1 MNASFKRSLLAV
13 AVMSAATTAYA
24 ENKDDTIVVTAS
36 GFAQE
41 MRDAPASIT
50 VITKEQLQNKPAANL
65 IDMVKDVEGVSVIG
79 GSLKPDISIRGLS
92 GDYTLIMVDGRRQN
106 SRESRPNGSG
116 GYEAGFIPPVE
127 AIERIE
133 VIRGP
138 MSSLYGSDAMGGV
151 INIITKAVADEWHG
165 SMGMGGII
173 QESKD
178 YGNSANTDF
187 YVSGP
192 LIKDKLG
199 LQVYGGMNYRREDH
213 LQEGTPRKDD
223 KNITAK
229 LAFTPIEGQKFLAE
243 VGRSTQEHTSTPGK
257 SIADSANFGT
267 ITNQAKDK
275 LETNNNRNHW
285 ALTWKGD
292 WDEINSELSVYQEN
306 TIRKTRTG
314 TREMGNETWNMAYD
328 HRQPEITNTVVDGKV
343 TAFLPSNIL
352 TLGGQYQYAKLK
364 DDSVTDSISVPDGKG
379 GTKLQ
384 PVYASESVSV
394 DQKALFVE
402 DEFSVTDDL
411 TLTGGLRMN
420 DHEFYGKHWN
430 PRAYAV
436 YKLTDEIT
444 IKGGVAK
451 AFRAPTLRELSP
463 NFGTSTQGGNAV
475 MYGNRDLK
483 PETSVTEELGIA
495 YDHESGFSV
504 SATLFNT
511 EFKNKLTSYQDGT
524 EKDPITGLNKFVY
537 DNVGKANI
545 RGVEMA
551 SRIPVAEKWNLN
563 LNYTFTDSERKS
575 DDEKLNGKS
584 LKGQPLEMTPRHMAN
599 ARLDW
604 QYRPDMNF
612 YTQASYTGKQV
623 WAAQRN
629 GAKQPRERSGITT
642 LDLGMTYQVMPN
654 ALLNL
659 AVLNIANEKGDDID
673 TNGNWQI
680 DEGRRYW
687 ANLKLNF

>member
-13 AVMSAATTAYA
+13 AVMSAATAAYA

-199 LQVYGGMNYRREDH
+199 LQVYGGLNYRREDK
-213 LQEGTPRKDD
+213 LLEGTPRKDD

-257 SIADSANFGT
+257 SID
-267 ITNQAKDK
+267 
-275 LETNNNRNHW
+275 ETTTRGGIVQKNNKSEVHNNRNHW

-292 WDEINSELSVYQEN
+292 WDEINSEVSVYQEN
-306 TIRKTRTG
+306 TIRKTNTG
-314 TREMGNETWNMAYD
+314 KWNKVSEDWVMAYEA
-328 HRQPEITNTVVDGKV
+328 RQPEVTNTVVDGKV
-343 TAFLPSNIL
+343 TAFLPSNVL
-352 TLGGQYQYAKLK
+352 TVGGQYQYAKLK
-364 DDSVTDSISVPDGKG
+364 DDSVIKNKQTVTEKM
-379 GTKLQ
+379 T
-384 PVYASESVSV
+384 AE
-394 DQKALFVE
+394 QKALFVE

-411 TLTGGLRMN
+411 TLTGGLRMD

-436 YKLTDEIT
+436 YTGT
-444 IKGGVAK
+444 RV
-451 AFRAPTLRELSP
+451 PMLSI
-463 NFGTSTQGGNAV
+463 N
-475 MYGNRDLK
+475 
-483 PETSVTEELGIA
+483 
-495 YDHESGFSV
+495 
-504 SATLFNT
+504 
-511 EFKNKLTSYQDGT
+511 
-524 EKDPITGLNKFVY
+524 
-537 DNVGKANI
+537 
-545 RGVEMA
+545 
-551 SRIPVAEKWNLN
+551 
-563 LNYTFTDSERKS
+563 
-575 DDEKLNGKS
+575 
-584 LKGQPLEMTPRHMAN
+584 
-599 ARLDW
+599 
-604 QYRPDMNF
+604 
-612 YTQASYTGKQV
+612 
-623 WAAQRN
+623 
-629 GAKQPRERSGITT
+629 
-642 LDLGMTYQVMPN
+642 
-654 ALLNL
+654 
-659 AVLNIANEKGDDID
+659 
-673 TNGNWQI
+673 
-680 DEGRRYW
+680 
-687 ANLKLNF
+687 

>member
-13 AVMSAATTAYA
+13 AVMSAATAAYA
-24 ENKDDTIVVTAS
+24 ENKEDTIVVTAS

-199 LQVYGGMNYRREDH
+199 LQVYGGLNYRREDK

-229 LAFTPIEGQKFLAE
+229 LAFTPVEGQKFLAE

-257 SIADSANFGT
+257 SIADFADRGGLK
-267 ITNQAKDK
+267 QK
-275 LETNNNRNHW
+275 NNKSEVHNDRNHW

-292 WDEINSELSVYQEN
+292 WDEINSEVSVYQEN
-306 TIRKTRTG
+306 TVRKTNTG
-314 TREMGNETWNMAYD
+314 KWNKVSEDWVMAYEA
-328 HRQPEITNTVVDGKV
+328 RRPEVTNTVVDGKV
-343 TAFLPSNIL
+343 IAFLPSNIL
-352 TLGGQYQYAKLK
+352 TVGGQYQYAKLK
-364 DDSVTDSISVPDGKG
+364 DDSAIKNKQTVTEKI
-379 GTKLQ
+379 T
-384 PVYASESVSV
+384 A

-411 TLTGGLRMN
+411 TLTGGLRMD

-463 NFGTSTQGGNAV
+463 NFGTSTQGGAAI

-511 EFKNKLTSYQDGT
+511 EFKNKLTSYQVAGET
-524 EKDPITGLNKFVY
+524 DPLTGLNMFIY

-599 ARLDW
+599 AKLDW
-604 QYRPDMNF
+604 QYRPDMSF
-612 YTQASYTGKQV
+612 YTQANYTGKQV

-629 GAKQPRERSGITT
+629 GAKQPRERNGITT

-654 ALLNL
+654 ALLNF

>member
-13 AVMSAATTAYA
+13 AVMSAAAAAYA
-24 ENKDDTIVVTAS
+24 ENKEDTIVVTAS

-79 GSLKPDISIRGLS
+79 GSMKPDISIRGLS

-151 INIITKAVADEWHG
+151 VNIITKAVADEWHG

-199 LQVYGGMNYRREDH
+199 LQVYGGLNYRREDH

-229 LAFTPIEGQKFLAE
+229 LAFTPVEGQKFLAE

-257 SIADSANFGT
+257 SIADFSERGGLK
-267 ITNQAKDK
+267 QK
-275 LETNNNRNHW
+275 NNKSEVHNDRNHW

-292 WDEINSELSVYQEN
+292 WDEINSEVSVYQEN
-306 TIRKTRTG
+306 TVRKTNTG
-314 TREMGNETWNMAYD
+314 KWNKVNEDWVMAYD
-328 HRQPEITNTVVDGKV
+328 ARRPEVTNTVVDGKV
-343 TAFLPSNIL
+343 TAFLPSNVL
-352 TLGGQYQYAKLK
+352 TVGGQYQYAKLK
-364 DDSVTDSISVPDGKG
+364 DDSAIKNKQTVTEKI
-379 GTKLQ
+379 T
-384 PVYASESVSV
+384 A

-411 TLTGGLRMN
+411 TLTGGLRMD

-463 NFGTSTQGGNAV
+463 SFGTSTQGGAAI

-495 YDHESGFSV
+495 YDHESGFSA

-511 EFKNKLTSYQDGT
+511 EFKNKLTSYQVAGET
-524 EKDPITGLNKFVY
+524 DPLTGLNMFIY

-612 YTQASYTGKQV
+612 YTQANYTGKQV

-654 ALLNL
+654 ALLNF

>member
-13 AVMSAATTAYA
+13 AVMSAATAAYA

-199 LQVYGGMNYRREDH
+199 LQVYGGLNYRREDK
-213 LQEGTPRKDD
+213 LLEGTPRKDD

-229 LAFTPIEGQKFLAE
+229 LAFTPVEGQKFLAE

-257 SIADSANFGT
+257 SID
-267 ITNQAKDK
+267 
-275 LETNNNRNHW
+275 ETTTRGGIVQKNNKPEVHNNRNHW

-292 WDEINSELSVYQEN
+292 WDEINSEVSVYQEN
-306 TIRKTRTG
+306 TIRKTNTG
-314 TREMGNETWNMAYD
+314 KWNKVSEDWVMAYEA
-328 HRQPEITNTVVDGKV
+328 RQPEVTNTVVDGKV
-343 TAFLPSNIL
+343 TAFLPSNVL
-352 TLGGQYQYAKLK
+352 TVGGQYQYAKLK
-364 DDSVTDSISVPDGKG
+364 DDSVIKNKQTVTEKM
-379 GTKLQ
+379 T
-384 PVYASESVSV
+384 AE
-394 DQKALFVE
+394 QKALFVE

-411 TLTGGLRMN
+411 TLTGGLRMD

-463 NFGTSTQGGNAV
+463 NFGTSTQGGAAI

-495 YDHESGFSV
+495 YDHESGFSA

-511 EFKNKLTSYQDGT
+511 EFKNKLTSYQVAGQT
-524 EKDPITGLNKFVY
+524 DPLTGLNMFIY

-612 YTQASYTGKQV
+612 YTQANYTGKQV

-654 ALLNL
+654 ALLNF
-659 AVLNIANEKGDDID
+659 AVLNIANEKGDDIE

>member
-13 AVMSAATTAYA
+13 AVMSAATAAYA

-199 LQVYGGMNYRREDH
+199 LQVYGGMNYRREDK
-213 LQEGTPRKDD
+213 LLEGTPRKDD

-257 SIADSANFGT
+257 SID
-267 ITNQAKDK
+267 
-275 LETNNNRNHW
+275 ETTTRGGIVQKNNKSEVHNNRNHW

-292 WDEINSELSVYQEN
+292 WDEINSEVSVYQEN
-306 TIRKTRTG
+306 TIRKTNTG
-314 TREMGNETWNMAYD
+314 KWNKVSEDWVMAYEA
-328 HRQPEITNTVVDGKV
+328 RQPEVTNTVVDGKV
-343 TAFLPSNIL
+343 TAFLPSNVL
-352 TLGGQYQYAKLK
+352 TVGGQYQYAKLK
-364 DDSVTDSISVPDGKG
+364 DDSVIKNKQTVTEKM
-379 GTKLQ
+379 T
-384 PVYASESVSV
+384 AE
-394 DQKALFVE
+394 QKALFVE

-411 TLTGGLRMN
+411 TLTGGLRMD

-463 NFGTSTQGGNAV
+463 NFGTSTQGGAAI

-495 YDHESGFSV
+495 YDHESGFSA

-511 EFKNKLTSYQDGT
+511 EFKNKLTSYQVAGQT
-524 EKDPITGLNKFVY
+524 DPLTGLNMFIY

-612 YTQASYTGKQV
+612 YTQANYTGKQV

-654 ALLNL
+654 ALLNF
-659 AVLNIANEKGDDID
+659 AVLNIANEKGDDIE

-680 DEGRRYW
+680 DERRRYW

>member
-13 AVMSAATTAYA
+13 AVMSAATAAYA

-199 LQVYGGMNYRREDH
+199 LQVYGGLNYRREDK
-213 LQEGTPRKDD
+213 LLEGTPRKDD

-257 SIADSANFGT
+257 SID
-267 ITNQAKDK
+267 
-275 LETNNNRNHW
+275 ETTTRGGIVQKNNKSEVHNNRNHW

-292 WDEINSELSVYQEN
+292 WDEINSEVSVYQEN
-306 TIRKTRTG
+306 TIRKTNTG
-314 TREMGNETWNMAYD
+314 KWNKVSEDWVMAYEA
-328 HRQPEITNTVVDGKV
+328 RQPEVTNTVVDGKV
-343 TAFLPSNIL
+343 TAFLPSNVL
-352 TLGGQYQYAKLK
+352 TVGGQYQYAKLK
-364 DDSVTDSISVPDGKG
+364 DDSVIKNKQTVTEKM
-379 GTKLQ
+379 T
-384 PVYASESVSV
+384 AE
-394 DQKALFVE
+394 QKALFVE

-411 TLTGGLRMN
+411 TLTGGLRMD

-463 NFGTSTQGGNAV
+463 NFGTSTQGGAAI

-495 YDHESGFSV
+495 YDHESGFSA

-511 EFKNKLTSYQDGT
+511 EFKNKLTSYQVAGQT
-524 EKDPITGLNKFVY
+524 DPLTGLNMFIY

-612 YTQASYTGKQV
+612 YTQANYTGKQV

-654 ALLNL
+654 ALLNF
-659 AVLNIANEKGDDID
+659 AVLNIANEKGDDIE

>member
-13 AVMSAATTAYA
+13 AVMSAATAAYA

-199 LQVYGGMNYRREDH
+199 LQVYGGLNYRREDK
-213 LQEGTPRKDD
+213 LLEGTPRKDD

-229 LAFTPIEGQKFLAE
+229 LAFTPVEGQKFLAE

-257 SIADSANFGT
+257 SID
-267 ITNQAKDK
+267 
-275 LETNNNRNHW
+275 ETTTRGGIVQKNNKSEVHNNRNHW

-292 WDEINSELSVYQEN
+292 WDEINSEVSVYQEN
-306 TIRKTRTG
+306 TIRKTNTG
-314 TREMGNETWNMAYD
+314 KWNKVSEDWVMAYEA
-328 HRQPEITNTVVDGKV
+328 RQPEVTNTVVDGKV
-343 TAFLPSNIL
+343 TAFLPSNVL
-352 TLGGQYQYAKLK
+352 TVGGQYQYAKLK
-364 DDSVTDSISVPDGKG
+364 DDSVIKNKQTVTEKM
-379 GTKLQ
+379 T
-384 PVYASESVSV
+384 AE
-394 DQKALFVE
+394 QKALFVE

-411 TLTGGLRMN
+411 TLTGGLRMD

-463 NFGTSTQGGNAV
+463 NFGTSTQGGAAI

-495 YDHESGFSV
+495 YDHESGFSA

-511 EFKNKLTSYQDGT
+511 EFKNKLTSYQVAGQT
-524 EKDPITGLNKFVY
+524 DPLTGLNMFIY

-612 YTQASYTGKQV
+612 YTQANYTGKQV
-623 WAAQRN
+623 WAAQRD

-654 ALLNL
+654 ALLNF
-659 AVLNIANEKGDDID
+659 AVLNIANEKGDDIE

>member
-1 MNASFKRSLLAV
+1 
-13 AVMSAATTAYA
+13 
-24 ENKDDTIVVTAS
+24 
-36 GFAQE
+36 
-41 MRDAPASIT
+41 
-50 VITKEQLQNKPAANL
+50 
-65 IDMVKDVEGVSVIG
+65 
-79 GSLKPDISIRGLS
+79 
-92 GDYTLIMVDGRRQN
+92 RQN

-199 LQVYGGMNYRREDH
+199 LQVYGGLNYRREDK
-213 LQEGTPRKDD
+213 LLEGTPRKDD

-257 SIADSANFGT
+257 SID
-267 ITNQAKDK
+267 
-275 LETNNNRNHW
+275 ETTTRGGIVQKNNKSEVHNNRNHW

-306 TIRKTRTG
+306 TIRKTNTG
-314 TREMGNETWNMAYD
+314 KWNKVSEDWVMAYEA
-328 HRQPEITNTVVDGKV
+328 RQPEVTNTVVDGKV
-343 TAFLPSNIL
+343 TAFLPSNVL
-352 TLGGQYQYAKLK
+352 TVGGQYQYAKLK
-364 DDSVTDSISVPDGKG
+364 DDSVIKNKQTVTEKM
-379 GTKLQ
+379 T
-384 PVYASESVSV
+384 AE
-394 DQKALFVE
+394 QKALFVE

-411 TLTGGLRMN
+411 TLTGGLRMD

-463 NFGTSTQGGNAV
+463 NFGTSTQGGAAI

-511 EFKNKLTSYQDGT
+511 EFKNKLTSYQVAGQT
-524 EKDPITGLNKFVY
+524 DPLTGLNMFIY

-599 ARLDW
+599 AKLDW
-604 QYRPDMNF
+604 QYRPDMSF
-612 YTQASYTGKQV
+612 YTQANYTGKQV

-654 ALLNL
+654 ALLNF

>member
-13 AVMSAATTAYA
+13 AVMSAAAAAYA
-24 ENKDDTIVVTAS
+24 ENKEDTIVVTAS

-65 IDMVKDVEGVSVIG
+65 IDMIKDVEGVSVIG

-151 INIITKAVADEWHG
+151 VNIITKAVADEWHG

-199 LQVYGGMNYRREDH
+199 LQVYGGLNYRREDH

-229 LAFTPIEGQKFLAE
+229 LAFTPVEGQKFLAE

-257 SIADSANFGT
+257 SIADFSERGGLK
-267 ITNQAKDK
+267 QK
-275 LETNNNRNHW
+275 NNKSEVHNDRNHW

-292 WDEINSELSVYQEN
+292 WDEINSEVSVYQEN
-306 TIRKTRTG
+306 TVRKTNTG
-314 TREMGNETWNMAYD
+314 KWNKVNEDWVMAYD
-328 HRQPEITNTVVDGKV
+328 ARRPEVTNTVVDGKV
-343 TAFLPSNIL
+343 TAFLPSNVL
-352 TLGGQYQYAKLK
+352 TVGGQYQYAKLK
-364 DDSVTDSISVPDGKG
+364 DDSAIKNKQTVTEKI
-379 GTKLQ
+379 T
-384 PVYASESVSV
+384 A

-411 TLTGGLRMN
+411 TLTGGLRMD

-463 NFGTSTQGGNAV
+463 SFGTSTQGGAAI

-495 YDHESGFSV
+495 YDHESGFSA

-511 EFKNKLTSYQDGT
+511 EFKNKLTSYQVAGQT
-524 EKDPITGLNKFVY
+524 DPLTGLNMFIY

-599 ARLDW
+599 AKLDW

-612 YTQASYTGKQV
+612 YTQANYTGKQV

-629 GAKQPRERSGITT
+629 GASQPRERSGITT

-654 ALLNL
+654 ALLNF

>member
-13 AVMSAATTAYA
+13 AVISAATAAYA

-199 LQVYGGMNYRREDH
+199 LQVYGGMNYRREDK
-213 LQEGTPRKDD
+213 LLEGTPRKDD

-257 SIADSANFGT
+257 SID
-267 ITNQAKDK
+267 
-275 LETNNNRNHW
+275 ETTTRGGIVQKNNKSEVHNNRNHW

-292 WDEINSELSVYQEN
+292 WDEINSEVSVYQEN
-306 TIRKTRTG
+306 TIRKTNTG
-314 TREMGNETWNMAYD
+314 KWNKVSEDWVMAYEA
-328 HRQPEITNTVVDGKV
+328 RQPEVTNTVVDGKV
-343 TAFLPSNIL
+343 TAFLPSNVL
-352 TLGGQYQYAKLK
+352 TVGGQYQYAKLK
-364 DDSVTDSISVPDGKG
+364 DDSVIKNKQTVTEKM
-379 GTKLQ
+379 T
-384 PVYASESVSV
+384 AE
-394 DQKALFVE
+394 QKALFVE

-411 TLTGGLRMN
+411 TLTGGLRMD

-463 NFGTSTQGGNAV
+463 NFGTSTQGGAAI

-495 YDHESGFSV
+495 YDHESGFSA

-511 EFKNKLTSYQDGT
+511 EFKNKLTSYQVAGQT
-524 EKDPITGLNKFVY
+524 DPLTGLNMFIY

-612 YTQASYTGKQV
+612 YTQANYTGKQV

-654 ALLNL
+654 ALLNF
-659 AVLNIANEKGDDID
+659 AVLNIANEKGDDIE

>member
-13 AVMSAATTAYA
+13 AVMSAATAAYA

-257 SIADSANFGT
+257 SIADFSERGGLK
-267 ITNQAKDK
+267 QK
-275 LETNNNRNHW
+275 NNKSEVHNDRNHW

-292 WDEINSELSVYQEN
+292 WDEINSEVSVYQEN
-306 TIRKTRTG
+306 TVRKTNTG
-314 TREMGNETWNMAYD
+314 KWNKVNEDWVMAYD
-328 HRQPEITNTVVDGKV
+328 ARRPEVTNTVVDGKV
-343 TAFLPSNIL
+343 TAFLPSNVL
-352 TLGGQYQYAKLK
+352 TVGGQYQYAKLK
-364 DDSVTDSISVPDGKG
+364 DDSVIKNKQTVTEKM
-379 GTKLQ
+379 T
-384 PVYASESVSV
+384 AE
-394 DQKALFVE
+394 QKALFVE

-411 TLTGGLRMN
+411 TLTGGLRMD

-463 NFGTSTQGGNAV
+463 NFGTSTQGGAAI

-495 YDHESGFSV
+495 YDHESGFSA

-511 EFKNKLTSYQDGT
+511 EFKNKLTSYQVAGQT
-524 EKDPITGLNKFVY
+524 DPLTGLNMFIY

-599 ARLDW
+599 AKLDW

-612 YTQASYTGKQV
+612 YTQANYTGKQV

>member
-13 AVMSAATTAYA
+13 AVMSAATAAYA

-199 LQVYGGMNYRREDH
+199 LQVYGGLNYRREDH

-229 LAFTPIEGQKFLAE
+229 LAFTPVEGQKFLAE

-257 SIADSANFGT
+257 SID
-267 ITNQAKDK
+267 
-275 LETNNNRNHW
+275 ETATRGGIVQKNNKSEVHNNRNHW

-292 WDEINSELSVYQEN
+292 WDEINSEVSVYQEN
-306 TIRKTRTG
+306 TIRKTNTG
-314 TREMGNETWNMAYD
+314 KWNKVSEDWIMAYEA
-328 HRQPEITNTVVDGKV
+328 RQPEVTNTVVDGKV
-343 TAFLPSNIL
+343 TAFLPSNVL
-352 TLGGQYQYAKLK
+352 TVGGQYQYAKLK
-364 DDSVTDSISVPDGKG
+364 DDSVIKNKQTVTEKM
-379 GTKLQ
+379 T
-384 PVYASESVSV
+384 AE
-394 DQKALFVE
+394 QKALFVE

-411 TLTGGLRMN
+411 TLTGGLRMD

-463 NFGTSTQGGNAV
+463 NFGTSTQGGAAI

-495 YDHESGFSV
+495 YDHESGFSA

-511 EFKNKLTSYQDGT
+511 EFKNKLTSYQVAGQT
-524 EKDPITGLNKFVY
+524 DPLTGLNMFIY

-612 YTQASYTGKQV
+612 YTQANYTGKQV

-654 ALLNL
+654 ALLNF
-659 AVLNIANEKGDDID
+659 AVLNIANEKGDDIE

>member
-13 AVMSAATTAYA
+13 AVMSAATAAYA

-199 LQVYGGMNYRREDH
+199 LQVYGGLNYRREDK
-213 LQEGTPRKDD
+213 LLEGTPRKDD

-257 SIADSANFGT
+257 SID
-267 ITNQAKDK
+267 
-275 LETNNNRNHW
+275 ETTTRGGIVQKNNKSEVHNNRNHW

-292 WDEINSELSVYQEN
+292 WDEINSEVSVYQEN
-306 TIRKTRTG
+306 TIRKTNTG
-314 TREMGNETWNMAYD
+314 KWNKVSEDWVMAYEA
-328 HRQPEITNTVVDGKV
+328 RQPEVTNTVVDGKV
-343 TAFLPSNIL
+343 TAFLPSNVL
-352 TLGGQYQYAKLK
+352 TVGGQYQYAKLK
-364 DDSVTDSISVPDGKG
+364 DDSVIKNKQTVTEKM
-379 GTKLQ
+379 T
-384 PVYASESVSV
+384 AE
-394 DQKALFVE
+394 QKALFVE

-411 TLTGGLRMN
+411 TLTGGLRMD

-463 NFGTSTQGGNAV
+463 NFGTSTQGGAAI

-495 YDHESGFSV
+495 YDHESGFSA

-511 EFKNKLTSYQDGT
+511 EFKNKLTSYQVAGQT
-524 EKDPITGLNKFVY
+524 DPLTGLNMFIY

-612 YTQASYTGKQV
+612 YTQANYTGKQV

-654 ALLNL
+654 ALLNF
-659 AVLNIANEKGDDID
+659 AVLNITNEKGDDIE

>member
-1 MNASFKRSLLAV
+1 MHTSFKRSLLAV
-13 AVMSAATTAYA
+13 AVMTAATTAYA
-24 ENKDDTIVVTAS
+24 ENKKEDTIVVTAS

-50 VITKEQLQNKPAANL
+50 VITKEQLQNKPISNL
-65 IDMVKDVEGVSVIG
+65 NDAVKDVEGVSIIG
-79 GSLKPDISIRGLS
+79 GSMKPDISIRGLS

-116 GYEAGFIPPVE
+116 GYESGFIPPVE

-151 INIITKAVADEWHG
+151 INIITKAVSEEWHG
-165 SMGMGGII
+165 SMGMGGIL
-173 QESKD
+173 QESNE
-178 YGNSANTDF
+178 YGNSANSDF

-199 LQVYGGMNYRREDH
+199 LQVYGGMNYRREDK
-213 LQEGTPRKDD
+213 LLEGTPRRDD

-229 LAFTPIEGQKFLAE
+229 LAFTPVEGQKFLAE
-243 VGRSTQEHTSTPGK
+243 MGRSTQEHTSTPGK
-257 SIADSANFGT
+257 SIDDYAIRGGLK
-267 ITNQAKDK
+267 QK
-275 LETNNNRNHW
+275 NNKSEVHNDRNHW

-292 WDEINSELSVYQEN
+292 WDEINSDVSVYQEN
-306 TIRKTRTG
+306 TIRKTNTG
-314 TREMGNETWNMAYD
+314 KWEKTSEIWNMAYD
-328 HRQPEITNTVVDGKV
+328 ARQPEITNTVVDGKV
-343 TAFLPSNIL
+343 TAFLPDNIL
-352 TLGGQYQYAKLK
+352 TVGGQYQYAKLK
-364 DDSVTDSISVPDGKG
+364 DDSAIKGKKTVTETI
-379 GTKLQ
+379 T
-384 PVYASESVSV
+384 A

-402 DEFSVTDDL
+402 DEFSVTDSL
-411 TLTGGLRMN
+411 TLTGGLRMD

-451 AFRAPTLRELSP
+451 AFRAPSLRELSP
-463 NFGTSTQGGNAV
+463 NFGTSTQGGAAI

-495 YDHESGFSV
+495 YDHESGFSA

-511 EFKNKLTSYQDGT
+511 EFKNKLTSYQVAGET
-524 EKDPITGLNKFVY
+524 DPLTGLNMFIY

-551 SRIPVAEKWNLN
+551 TRIPVAQDWNLGM
-563 LNYTFTDSERKS
+563 NYTFTDSERKS
-575 DDEKLNGKS
+575 DDEKLNGQS
-584 LKGQPLEMTPRHMAN
+584 LKGQPLEMTPRHAAN
-599 ARLDW
+599 ANLDW
-604 QYRPDMNF
+604 QFRPDLNF
-612 YTQASYTGKQV
+612 YTRANYTGKQI

-642 LDLGMTYQVMPN
+642 MDLGLTYKVMPN

-673 TNGNWQI
+673 VNGNWQI

-687 ANLKLNF
+687 ANLKINF

>member
-1 MNASFKRSLLAV
+1 MNVSFKRSLLAV
-13 AVMSAATTAYA
+13 AVMSAATAAYA

-199 LQVYGGMNYRREDH
+199 LQVYGGLNYRREDK
-213 LQEGTPRKDD
+213 LLEGTPRKDD

-257 SIADSANFGT
+257 SID
-267 ITNQAKDK
+267 
-275 LETNNNRNHW
+275 ETTTRGGIVQKNNKSEVHNDRNHW

-306 TIRKTRTG
+306 TVRKTNTG
-314 TREMGNETWNMAYD
+314 KWNKVSEDWVMEYD
-328 HRQPEITNTVVDGKV
+328 ARRPEVTNTVVDGKV
-343 TAFLPSNIL
+343 TAFLPSNVL
-352 TLGGQYQYAKLK
+352 TVGGQYQHAKLK
-364 DDSVTDSISVPDGKG
+364 DDSVIKNKQTVTEKM
-379 GTKLQ
+379 T
-384 PVYASESVSV
+384 AE
-394 DQKALFVE
+394 QKALFVE

-411 TLTGGLRMN
+411 TLTGGLRMD

-463 NFGTSTQGGNAV
+463 NFGTSTQGGAAI

-511 EFKNKLTSYQDGT
+511 EFKNKLTSYQVAGQT
-524 EKDPITGLNKFVY
+524 DPLTGLNMFIY

-599 ARLDW
+599 AKLDW
-604 QYRPDMNF
+604 QYRPDMSF
-612 YTQASYTGKQV
+612 YTQANYTGKQV

-654 ALLNL
+654 ALLNF

>member
-1 MNASFKRSLLAV
+1 MHTSFKRSLLAV
-13 AVMSAATTAYA
+13 AVMTAATTAYA
-24 ENKDDTIVVTAS
+24 ENKKEDTIVVTAS

-50 VITKEQLQNKPAANL
+50 VITKEQLQNKPISNL
-65 IDMVKDVEGVSVIG
+65 NDAVKDVEGVSIIG
-79 GSLKPDISIRGLS
+79 GSMKPDISIRGLS

-116 GYEAGFIPPVE
+116 GYESGFIPPVE

-151 INIITKAVADEWHG
+151 INIITKSVAEEWHG
-165 SMGMGGII
+165 SMGMGGIL
-173 QESKD
+173 QESND

-199 LQVYGGMNYRREDH
+199 LQVYGGMNYRREDK
-213 LQEGTPRKDD
+213 LLEGTPRKDD

-243 VGRSTQEHTSTPGK
+243 MGRSTQEHTSTPGK
-257 SIADSANFGT
+257 SIDDYAIRGGLK
-267 ITNQAKDK
+267 QK
-275 LETNNNRNHW
+275 NNKSEVHNDRNHW

-292 WDEINSELSVYQEN
+292 WDEINSDVSVYQEN
-306 TIRKTRTG
+306 TIRKTNTG
-314 TREMGNETWNMAYD
+314 KWEKTSEIWNMAYD
-328 HRQPEITNTVVDGKV
+328 ARQPEITNTVVDGKV
-343 TAFLPSNIL
+343 TAFLPDNIL
-352 TLGGQYQYAKLK
+352 TVGGQYQYAKLK
-364 DDSVTDSISVPDGKG
+364 DDSAIKGKKTVTETI
-379 GTKLQ
+379 T
-384 PVYASESVSV
+384 A

-402 DEFSVTDDL
+402 DEYSVTDSL
-411 TLTGGLRMN
+411 TLTGGLRMD

-451 AFRAPTLRELSP
+451 AFRAPSLRELSP
-463 NFGTSTQGGNAV
+463 NFGTSTQGGAAI

-495 YDHESGFSV
+495 YDHESGFSA

-511 EFKNKLTSYQDGT
+511 EFKNKLTSYQVAGET
-524 EKDPITGLNKFVY
+524 DPLTGLNMFIY

-551 SRIPVAEKWNLN
+551 TRIPVAQDWNLGM
-563 LNYTFTDSERKS
+563 NYTFTDSERKS
-575 DDEKLNGKS
+575 DDEKLNGQS
-584 LKGQPLEMTPRHMAN
+584 LKGQPLEMTPRHAAN
-599 ARLDW
+599 ANLDW
-604 QYRPDMNF
+604 QFRPDINF
-612 YTQASYTGKQV
+612 YTRANYTGKQI

-642 LDLGMTYQVMPN
+642 MDLGMTYKVMPN

-659 AVLNIANEKGDDID
+659 AVLNIANEKGDDINKD
-673 TNGNWQI
+673 GNWQI

-687 ANLKLNF
+687 ANLKINF

>member
-13 AVMSAATTAYA
+13 AVMSAATAAYA

-151 INIITKAVADEWHG
+151 INIITKAVAGEWHG

-199 LQVYGGMNYRREDH
+199 LQVYGGLNYRREDK
-213 LQEGTPRKDD
+213 LLEGTPRKDD

-229 LAFTPIEGQKFLAE
+229 LAFTPVEGQKFLAE

-257 SIADSANFGT
+257 SID
-267 ITNQAKDK
+267 
-275 LETNNNRNHW
+275 ETTTRGGIVQKNNKSEVHNNRNHW

-292 WDEINSELSVYQEN
+292 WDEINSEVSVYQEN
-306 TIRKTRTG
+306 TIRKTNTG
-314 TREMGNETWNMAYD
+314 KWNKVSEDWVMAYEA
-328 HRQPEITNTVVDGKV
+328 RQPEVTNTVVDGKV
-343 TAFLPSNIL
+343 TAFLPSNVL
-352 TLGGQYQYAKLK
+352 TVGGQYQYAKLK
-364 DDSVTDSISVPDGKG
+364 DDSVIKNKQTVTEKM
-379 GTKLQ
+379 T
-384 PVYASESVSV
+384 AE
-394 DQKALFVE
+394 QKALFVE

-411 TLTGGLRMN
+411 MLTGGLRMD

-463 NFGTSTQGGNAV
+463 NFGTSTQGGAAI

-495 YDHESGFSV
+495 YDHESGFSA

-511 EFKNKLTSYQDGT
+511 EFKNKLTSYQVAGQT
-524 EKDPITGLNKFVY
+524 DPLTGLNMFIY

-612 YTQASYTGKQV
+612 YTQANYTGKQV

-654 ALLNL
+654 ALLNF
-659 AVLNIANEKGDDID
+659 AVLNIANEKGDDIE

>member
-1 MNASFKRSLLAV
+1 MNVSFKRSLLAV
-13 AVMSAATTAYA
+13 AVMSAATAAYA

-165 SMGMGGII
+165 SVGMGGII

-199 LQVYGGMNYRREDH
+199 LQVYGGLNYRREDK
-213 LQEGTPRKDD
+213 LLEGTPRKDD

-257 SIADSANFGT
+257 SID
-267 ITNQAKDK
+267 
-275 LETNNNRNHW
+275 ETTTRGGIVQKNNKSEVHNDRNHW

-306 TIRKTRTG
+306 TVRKTNTG
-314 TREMGNETWNMAYD
+314 KWNKVSEDWVMEYD
-328 HRQPEITNTVVDGKV
+328 ARRPEVTNTVVDGKV
-343 TAFLPSNIL
+343 TAFLPSNVL
-352 TLGGQYQYAKLK
+352 TVGGQYQHAKLK
-364 DDSVTDSISVPDGKG
+364 DDSVIKNKQTVTEKM
-379 GTKLQ
+379 T
-384 PVYASESVSV
+384 AE
-394 DQKALFVE
+394 QKALFVE

-411 TLTGGLRMN
+411 TLTGGLRMD

-463 NFGTSTQGGNAV
+463 NFGTSTQGGAAI

-511 EFKNKLTSYQDGT
+511 EFKNKLTSYQVAGQT
-524 EKDPITGLNKFVY
+524 DPLTGLNMFIY

-599 ARLDW
+599 AKLDW
-604 QYRPDMNF
+604 QYRPDMSF
-612 YTQASYTGKQV
+612 YTQANYTGKQV

-654 ALLNL
+654 ALLNF

>member
-13 AVMSAATTAYA
+13 AVMSAATAAYA

-199 LQVYGGMNYRREDH
+199 LQVYGGMNYRREDK
-213 LQEGTPRKDD
+213 LLEGTPRKDD

-257 SIADSANFGT
+257 SID
-267 ITNQAKDK
+267 
-275 LETNNNRNHW
+275 ETTTRGGIVQKNNKSEVHNNRNHW

-292 WDEINSELSVYQEN
+292 WDEINSEVSVYQEN
-306 TIRKTRTG
+306 TIRKTNTG
-314 TREMGNETWNMAYD
+314 KWNRVSEDWVMAYEA
-328 HRQPEITNTVVDGKV
+328 RQPEVTNTVVDGKV
-343 TAFLPSNIL
+343 TAFLPSNVL
-352 TLGGQYQYAKLK
+352 TVGGQYQYAKLK
-364 DDSVTDSISVPDGKG
+364 DDSVIKNKQTVTEKM
-379 GTKLQ
+379 T
-384 PVYASESVSV
+384 AE
-394 DQKALFVE
+394 QKALFVE

-411 TLTGGLRMN
+411 TLTGGLRMD

-463 NFGTSTQGGNAV
+463 NFGTSTQGGAAI

-495 YDHESGFSV
+495 YDHESGFSA

-511 EFKNKLTSYQDGT
+511 EFKNKLTSYQVAGQT
-524 EKDPITGLNKFVY
+524 DPLTGLNMFIY

-612 YTQASYTGKQV
+612 YTQANYTGKQV

-654 ALLNL
+654 ALLNF
-659 AVLNIANEKGDDID
+659 AVLNIANEKGDDIE

>member
-13 AVMSAATTAYA
+13 AVMSAATAAYA

-116 GYEAGFIPPVE
+116 GCEAGFIPPVE

-199 LQVYGGMNYRREDH
+199 LQVYGGLNYRREDK
-213 LQEGTPRKDD
+213 LLEGTPRKDD

-229 LAFTPIEGQKFLAE
+229 LAFTPVEGQKFLAE

-257 SIADSANFGT
+257 SID
-267 ITNQAKDK
+267 
-275 LETNNNRNHW
+275 ETTTRGGIVQKNNKSEVHNNRNHW

-292 WDEINSELSVYQEN
+292 WDEINSEVSVYQEN
-306 TIRKTRTG
+306 TIRKTNTG
-314 TREMGNETWNMAYD
+314 KWNKVSEDWVMAYEA
-328 HRQPEITNTVVDGKV
+328 RQPEVTNTVVDGKV
-343 TAFLPSNIL
+343 TAFLPSNVL
-352 TLGGQYQYAKLK
+352 TVGGQYQYAKLK
-364 DDSVTDSISVPDGKG
+364 DDSVIKNKQTVTEKM
-379 GTKLQ
+379 T
-384 PVYASESVSV
+384 AE
-394 DQKALFVE
+394 QKALFVE

-411 TLTGGLRMN
+411 TLTGGLRMD

-463 NFGTSTQGGNAV
+463 NFGTSTQGGAAI

-495 YDHESGFSV
+495 YDHESGFSA

-511 EFKNKLTSYQDGT
+511 EFKNKLTSYQVAGQT
-524 EKDPITGLNKFVY
+524 DPLTGLNMFIY

-612 YTQASYTGKQV
+612 YTQANYTGKQV

-654 ALLNL
+654 ALLNF
-659 AVLNIANEKGDDID
+659 AVLNIANEKGDDIE

>member
-13 AVMSAATTAYA
+13 AVMSAATAAYA

-199 LQVYGGMNYRREDH
+199 LQVYGGLNYRREDK
-213 LQEGTPRKDD
+213 LLEGTPRKDD

-229 LAFTPIEGQKFLAE
+229 LAFTPVEGQKFLAE

-257 SIADSANFGT
+257 SID
-267 ITNQAKDK
+267 
-275 LETNNNRNHW
+275 ETTTRGGIVQKNNKSEVHNNRNHW

-292 WDEINSELSVYQEN
+292 WDEINSEVSVYQEN
-306 TIRKTRTG
+306 TIRKTNTG
-314 TREMGNETWNMAYD
+314 KWNKVSEDWVMAYEA
-328 HRQPEITNTVVDGKV
+328 RQPEVTNTVVDGKV
-343 TAFLPSNIL
+343 TAFLPSNVL
-352 TLGGQYQYAKLK
+352 TVGGQYQYAKLK
-364 DDSVTDSISVPDGKG
+364 DDSVIKNKQTVTEKM
-379 GTKLQ
+379 T
-384 PVYASESVSV
+384 AE
-394 DQKALFVE
+394 QKALFVE

-411 TLTGGLRMN
+411 TLTGGLRMD

-463 NFGTSTQGGNAV
+463 NFGTSTQGGAAI

-495 YDHESGFSV
+495 YDHESGFSA

-511 EFKNKLTSYQDGT
+511 EFKNKLTSYQVAGQT
-524 EKDPITGLNKFVY
+524 DPLTGLNMFIY

-612 YTQASYTGKQV
+612 YTQANYTGKQV
-623 WAAQRN
+623 WAAQCN

-654 ALLNL
+654 ALLNF
-659 AVLNIANEKGDDID
+659 AVLNIANEKGDDIE

>member
-13 AVMSAATTAYA
+13 AVMSAATAAYA

-199 LQVYGGMNYRREDH
+199 LQVYGGLNYRREDK
-213 LQEGTPRKDD
+213 LLEGTPRKDD

-229 LAFTPIEGQKFLAE
+229 LAFTPVEGQKFLAE

-257 SIADSANFGT
+257 SID
-267 ITNQAKDK
+267 
-275 LETNNNRNHW
+275 ETTTRGGIVQKNNKSEVHNNRNHW

-292 WDEINSELSVYQEN
+292 WDEINSEVSVYQEN
-306 TIRKTRTG
+306 TIRKTNTG
-314 TREMGNETWNMAYD
+314 KWNKVSEDWVMAYEA
-328 HRQPEITNTVVDGKV
+328 RQPEVTNTVVDGKV
-343 TAFLPSNIL
+343 TAFLPSNVL
-352 TLGGQYQYAKLK
+352 TVGGQYQYAKLK
-364 DDSVTDSISVPDGKG
+364 DDSVIKNKQTVTEKM
-379 GTKLQ
+379 T
-384 PVYASESVSV
+384 AE
-394 DQKALFVE
+394 QKALFVE

-411 TLTGGLRMN
+411 TLTGGLRMD

-463 NFGTSTQGGNAV
+463 NFGTSTQGGAAI

-495 YDHESGFSV
+495 YDHESGFSA

-511 EFKNKLTSYQDGT
+511 EFKNKLTSYQVDGQT
-524 EKDPITGLNKFVY
+524 DPLTGLNMFIY

-612 YTQASYTGKQV
+612 YTQANYTGKQV

-654 ALLNL
+654 ALLNF
-659 AVLNIANEKGDDID
+659 AVLNIANEKGDDIE

>member
-13 AVMSAATTAYA
+13 AVMSAATAAYA

-199 LQVYGGMNYRREDH
+199 LQVYGGLNYRREDH

-257 SIADSANFGT
+257 SIADFSERGGLK
-267 ITNQAKDK
+267 QK
-275 LETNNNRNHW
+275 NNKSEVHNDRNHW

-292 WDEINSELSVYQEN
+292 WDEINSEVSVYQEN
-306 TIRKTRTG
+306 TVRKTNTG
-314 TREMGNETWNMAYD
+314 KWNKVNEDWVMAYD
-328 HRQPEITNTVVDGKV
+328 ARRPEVTNTVVDGKV
-343 TAFLPSNIL
+343 TAFLPSNVL
-352 TLGGQYQYAKLK
+352 TVGGQYQYAKLK
-364 DDSVTDSISVPDGKG
+364 DDSVIKNKQTVTEKM
-379 GTKLQ
+379 T
-384 PVYASESVSV
+384 AE
-394 DQKALFVE
+394 QKALFVE

-411 TLTGGLRMN
+411 TLTGGLRMD

-463 NFGTSTQGGNAV
+463 NFGTSTQGGAAI

-495 YDHESGFSV
+495 YDHESGFSA

-511 EFKNKLTSYQDGT
+511 EFKNKLTSYQVAGQT
-524 EKDPITGLNKFVY
+524 DPLTGLNMFIY

-599 ARLDW
+599 AKLDW

-612 YTQASYTGKQV
+612 YTQANYTGKQV

>member
-1 MNASFKRSLLAV
+1 MNVSFKRSLLAV
-13 AVMSAATTAYA
+13 AVMSAATAAYA

-199 LQVYGGMNYRREDH
+199 LQVYGGLNYRREDH

-257 SIADSANFGT
+257 SID
-267 ITNQAKDK
+267 
-275 LETNNNRNHW
+275 ETTTRGGIVQKNNKSEVHNNRNHW

-306 TIRKTRTG
+306 TIRKTNTG
-314 TREMGNETWNMAYD
+314 KWNKVSEDWVMAYEA
-328 HRQPEITNTVVDGKV
+328 RQPEVTNTVVDGKV
-343 TAFLPSNIL
+343 TAFLPSNVL
-352 TLGGQYQYAKLK
+352 TVGGQYQYAKLK
-364 DDSVTDSISVPDGKG
+364 DDSVIKNKQTVTEKM
-379 GTKLQ
+379 T
-384 PVYASESVSV
+384 AE
-394 DQKALFVE
+394 QKALFVE

-411 TLTGGLRMN
+411 TLTGGLRMD

-463 NFGTSTQGGNAV
+463 NFGTSTQGGAAI

-511 EFKNKLTSYQDGT
+511 EFKNKLTSYQVAGQT
-524 EKDPITGLNKFVY
+524 DPLTGLNMFIY

-599 ARLDW
+599 AKLDW
-604 QYRPDMNF
+604 QYRPDMSF
-612 YTQASYTGKQV
+612 YTQANYTGKQV

-654 ALLNL
+654 ALLNF

>member
-13 AVMSAATTAYA
+13 AVMSAATAAYA

-199 LQVYGGMNYRREDH
+199 LQVYGGLNYRREDH

-229 LAFTPIEGQKFLAE
+229 LAFTPVEGQKFLAE

-257 SIADSANFGT
+257 SID
-267 ITNQAKDK
+267 
-275 LETNNNRNHW
+275 ETATRGGIVQKNNKSEVHNNRNHW

-292 WDEINSELSVYQEN
+292 WDEINSEVSVYQEN
-306 TIRKTRTG
+306 TIRKTNTG
-314 TREMGNETWNMAYD
+314 KWNKVSEDWIMAYEA
-328 HRQPEITNTVVDGKV
+328 RQPEVTNTVVDGKV
-343 TAFLPSNIL
+343 TAFLPSNVL
-352 TLGGQYQYAKLK
+352 TVGGQYQYAKLK
-364 DDSVTDSISVPDGKG
+364 DDSVIKNKQTVTEKM
-379 GTKLQ
+379 T
-384 PVYASESVSV
+384 AE
-394 DQKALFVE
+394 QKALFVE

-411 TLTGGLRMN
+411 TLTGGLRMD

-463 NFGTSTQGGNAV
+463 NFGTSTQGGAAI

-495 YDHESGFSV
+495 YDHESGFSA
-504 SATLFNT
+504 SAILFNT
-511 EFKNKLTSYQDGT
+511 EFKNKLTSYQVAGQT
-524 EKDPITGLNKFVY
+524 DPLTGLNMFIY

-612 YTQASYTGKQV
+612 YTQANYTGKQV

-654 ALLNL
+654 ALLNF
-659 AVLNIANEKGDDID
+659 AVLNIANEKGDDIE

>member
-13 AVMSAATTAYA
+13 AVMSAATAAYA

-199 LQVYGGMNYRREDH
+199 LQVYGGLNYRREDK
-213 LQEGTPRKDD
+213 LLEGTPRKDD

-229 LAFTPIEGQKFLAE
+229 LAFTPVEGQKFLAE

-257 SIADSANFGT
+257 SID
-267 ITNQAKDK
+267 
-275 LETNNNRNHW
+275 ETTTRGGIVQKNNKSEVHNNRNHW

-292 WDEINSELSVYQEN
+292 WDEINSEVSVYQEN
-306 TIRKTRTG
+306 TIRKTNTG
-314 TREMGNETWNMAYD
+314 KWNKVSEDWVMAYEA
-328 HRQPEITNTVVDGKV
+328 RQPEVTNTVVDGKV
-343 TAFLPSNIL
+343 TAFLPSNVL
-352 TLGGQYQYAKLK
+352 TVGGQYQYAKLK
-364 DDSVTDSISVPDGKG
+364 DDSVIKNKQTVTEKM
-379 GTKLQ
+379 T
-384 PVYASESVSV
+384 AE
-394 DQKALFVE
+394 QKALFVE

-411 TLTGGLRMN
+411 TLTGGLRMD

-463 NFGTSTQGGNAV
+463 NFGTSTQGGAAI

-495 YDHESGFSV
+495 YDHESGFSA

-511 EFKNKLTSYQDGT
+511 EFKNKLTSYQVAGQT
-524 EKDPITGLNKFVY
+524 DPLTGLNMFIY

-612 YTQASYTGKQV
+612 YTQANYTGKQV

-654 ALLNL
+654 ALLNF
-659 AVLNIANEKGDDID
+659 AVLNIANEKGDDIE

>member
-1 MNASFKRSLLAV
+1 MNVSFKRSLLVV
-13 AVMSAATTAYA
+13 AVMSAATAAYA

-199 LQVYGGMNYRREDH
+199 LQVYGGLNYRREDK
-213 LQEGTPRKDD
+213 LLEGTPRKDD

-257 SIADSANFGT
+257 SID
-267 ITNQAKDK
+267 
-275 LETNNNRNHW
+275 ETTTRGGIVQKNNKSEVHNNRNHW

-306 TIRKTRTG
+306 TIRKTNTG
-314 TREMGNETWNMAYD
+314 KWNKVSEDWVMAYEA
-328 HRQPEITNTVVDGKV
+328 RQPEVTNTVVDGKV
-343 TAFLPSNIL
+343 TAFLPSNVL
-352 TLGGQYQYAKLK
+352 TVGGQYQYAKLK
-364 DDSVTDSISVPDGKG
+364 DDSVIKNKQTVTEKM
-379 GTKLQ
+379 T
-384 PVYASESVSV
+384 AE
-394 DQKALFVE
+394 QKALFVE

-411 TLTGGLRMN
+411 TLTGGLRMD

-463 NFGTSTQGGNAV
+463 NFGTSTQGGAAI

-511 EFKNKLTSYQDGT
+511 EFKNKLTSYQVAGQT
-524 EKDPITGLNKFVY
+524 DPLTGLNMFIY

-599 ARLDW
+599 AKLDW
-604 QYRPDMNF
+604 QYRPDMSF
-612 YTQASYTGKQV
+612 YTQANYTGKQV

-654 ALLNL
+654 ALLNF

>member
-13 AVMSAATTAYA
+13 AVMSAATAAYA

-257 SIADSANFGT
+257 SIADFSERGGLK
-267 ITNQAKDK
+267 QK
-275 LETNNNRNHW
+275 NNKSEVHNDRNHW

-292 WDEINSELSVYQEN
+292 WDEINSEVSVYQEN
-306 TIRKTRTG
+306 TIRKTNTG
-314 TREMGNETWNMAYD
+314 KWNKVSEDWVMAYEA
-328 HRQPEITNTVVDGKV
+328 RQPEVTNTVVDGKV

-352 TLGGQYQYAKLK
+352 TVGGQYQYAKLK
-364 DDSVTDSISVPDGKG
+364 DDSAIKNKQTVTEKI
-379 GTKLQ
+379 T
-384 PVYASESVSV
+384 A

-411 TLTGGLRMN
+411 TLTGGLRMD

-463 NFGTSTQGGNAV
+463 NFGTSTQGGAAI

>member
-13 AVMSAATTAYA
+13 AVMSAATAAYA

-187 YVSGP
+187 YVSRP

-199 LQVYGGMNYRREDH
+199 LQVYGGLNYRREDK
-213 LQEGTPRKDD
+213 LLEGTPRKDD

-229 LAFTPIEGQKFLAE
+229 LAFTPVEGQKFLAE

-257 SIADSANFGT
+257 SID
-267 ITNQAKDK
+267 
-275 LETNNNRNHW
+275 ETTTRGGIVQKNNKSEVHNNRNHW

-292 WDEINSELSVYQEN
+292 WDEINSEVSVYQEN
-306 TIRKTRTG
+306 TIRKTNTG
-314 TREMGNETWNMAYD
+314 KWNKVSEDWVMAYEA
-328 HRQPEITNTVVDGKV
+328 RQPEVTNTVVDGKV
-343 TAFLPSNIL
+343 TAFLPSNVL
-352 TLGGQYQYAKLK
+352 TVGGQYQYAKLK
-364 DDSVTDSISVPDGKG
+364 DDSVIKNKQTVTEKM
-379 GTKLQ
+379 T
-384 PVYASESVSV
+384 AE
-394 DQKALFVE
+394 QKALFVE

-411 TLTGGLRMN
+411 TLTGGLRMD

-463 NFGTSTQGGNAV
+463 NFGTSTQGGAAI

-495 YDHESGFSV
+495 YDHESGFSA

-511 EFKNKLTSYQDGT
+511 EFKNKLTSYQVAGQT
-524 EKDPITGLNKFVY
+524 DPLTGLNMFIY

-612 YTQASYTGKQV
+612 YTQANYTGKQV

-654 ALLNL
+654 ALLNF
-659 AVLNIANEKGDDID
+659 AVLNIANEKGDDIE

>member
-13 AVMSAATTAYA
+13 AVMSAATAAYA

-199 LQVYGGMNYRREDH
+199 LQVYGGMNYRREDK
-213 LQEGTPRKDD
+213 LLEGTPRKDD

-257 SIADSANFGT
+257 SID
-267 ITNQAKDK
+267 
-275 LETNNNRNHW
+275 ETTTRGGIVQKNNKSEVHNNRNHW

-292 WDEINSELSVYQEN
+292 WDEINSEVSVYQEN
-306 TIRKTRTG
+306 TIRKTNTG
-314 TREMGNETWNMAYD
+314 KWNKVSEDWVMAYEA
-328 HRQPEITNTVVDGKV
+328 RQPEVTNTVVDGKV
-343 TAFLPSNIL
+343 TAFLPSNVL
-352 TLGGQYQYAKLK
+352 TVGGQYQYAKLK
-364 DDSVTDSISVPDGKG
+364 DDSVIKNKQTVTEKM
-379 GTKLQ
+379 T
-384 PVYASESVSV
+384 AE
-394 DQKALFVE
+394 QKALFVE

-411 TLTGGLRMN
+411 TLTGGLRMD

-463 NFGTSTQGGNAV
+463 NFGTSTQGGAAI

-495 YDHESGFSV
+495 YDHESGFSA

-511 EFKNKLTSYQDGT
+511 EFKNKLTSYQVAGQT
-524 EKDPITGLNKFVY
+524 DPLTGLNMFIY

-612 YTQASYTGKQV
+612 YTQANYTGKQV

-642 LDLGMTYQVMPN
+642 LDLGMTYQVMSN
-654 ALLNL
+654 ALLNF
-659 AVLNIANEKGDDID
+659 AVLNIANEKGDDIE

>member
-13 AVMSAATTAYA
+13 AVMSAATAAYA

-92 GDYTLIMVDGRRQN
+92 GDYTLIMVDGHRQN

-199 LQVYGGMNYRREDH
+199 LQVYGGLNYRREDK
-213 LQEGTPRKDD
+213 LLEGTPRKDD

-257 SIADSANFGT
+257 SID
-267 ITNQAKDK
+267 
-275 LETNNNRNHW
+275 ETTTRGGIVQKNNKSEVHNNRNHW

-292 WDEINSELSVYQEN
+292 WDEINSEVSVYQEN
-306 TIRKTRTG
+306 TIRKTNTG
-314 TREMGNETWNMAYD
+314 KWNKVSEDWVMAYEA
-328 HRQPEITNTVVDGKV
+328 RQPEVTNTVVDGKV
-343 TAFLPSNIL
+343 TAFLPSNVL
-352 TLGGQYQYAKLK
+352 TVGGQYQYAKLK
-364 DDSVTDSISVPDGKG
+364 DDSVIKNKQTVTEKM
-379 GTKLQ
+379 T
-384 PVYASESVSV
+384 AE
-394 DQKALFVE
+394 QKALFVE

-411 TLTGGLRMN
+411 TLTGGLRMD

-463 NFGTSTQGGNAV
+463 NFGTSTQGGAAI

-495 YDHESGFSV
+495 YDHESGFSA

-511 EFKNKLTSYQDGT
+511 EFKNKLTSYQVAGQT
-524 EKDPITGLNKFVY
+524 DPLTGLNMFIY

-612 YTQASYTGKQV
+612 YTQANYTGKQV

-654 ALLNL
+654 ALLNF
-659 AVLNIANEKGDDID
+659 AVLNIANEKGDDIE

>member
-13 AVMSAATTAYA
+13 AVMSAATAAYA

-165 SMGMGGII
+165 SMGMGAII

-199 LQVYGGMNYRREDH
+199 LQVYGGLNYRREDK
-213 LQEGTPRKDD
+213 LLEGTPRKDD

-229 LAFTPIEGQKFLAE
+229 LAFTPVEGQKFLAE

-257 SIADSANFGT
+257 SID
-267 ITNQAKDK
+267 
-275 LETNNNRNHW
+275 ETTTRGGIVQKNNKSEVHNNRNHW

-292 WDEINSELSVYQEN
+292 WDEINSEVSVYQEN
-306 TIRKTRTG
+306 TIRKTNTG
-314 TREMGNETWNMAYD
+314 KWNKVSEDWVMAYEA
-328 HRQPEITNTVVDGKV
+328 RQPEVTNTVVDGKV
-343 TAFLPSNIL
+343 TAFLPSNVL
-352 TLGGQYQYAKLK
+352 TVGGQYQYAKLK
-364 DDSVTDSISVPDGKG
+364 DDSVIKNKQTVTEKM
-379 GTKLQ
+379 T
-384 PVYASESVSV
+384 AE
-394 DQKALFVE
+394 QKALFVE

-411 TLTGGLRMN
+411 TLTGGLRMD

-463 NFGTSTQGGNAV
+463 NFGTSTQGGAAI

-495 YDHESGFSV
+495 YDHESGFSA

-511 EFKNKLTSYQDGT
+511 EFKNKLTSYQVAGQT
-524 EKDPITGLNKFVY
+524 DPLTGLNMFIY

-612 YTQASYTGKQV
+612 YTQANYTGKQV

-654 ALLNL
+654 ALLNF
-659 AVLNIANEKGDDID
+659 AVLNIANEKGDDIE

>member
-13 AVMSAATTAYA
+13 AVMSAAAAAYA
-24 ENKDDTIVVTAS
+24 ENKEDTIVVTAS

-199 LQVYGGMNYRREDH
+199 LQVYGGLNYRREDH

-229 LAFTPIEGQKFLAE
+229 LAFTPVEGQKFLAE

-257 SIADSANFGT
+257 SIADFSERGGLK
-267 ITNQAKDK
+267 QK
-275 LETNNNRNHW
+275 NNKSEVHNDRNHW

-292 WDEINSELSVYQEN
+292 WDEINSEVSVYQEN
-306 TIRKTRTG
+306 TVRKTNTG
-314 TREMGNETWNMAYD
+314 KWNKVNEDWVMAYD
-328 HRQPEITNTVVDGKV
+328 ARRPEVTNTVVDGKV
-343 TAFLPSNIL
+343 TAFLPSNVL
-352 TLGGQYQYAKLK
+352 TVGGQYQYAKLK
-364 DDSVTDSISVPDGKG
+364 DDSAIKNKQTVTEKI
-379 GTKLQ
+379 T
-384 PVYASESVSV
+384 A

-411 TLTGGLRMN
+411 TLTGGLRMD

-463 NFGTSTQGGNAV
+463 SFGTSTQGGAAI

-495 YDHESGFSV
+495 YDHESGFSA

-511 EFKNKLTSYQDGT
+511 EFKNKLTSYQVAGQT
-524 EKDPITGLNKFVY
+524 DPLTGLNMFIY

-599 ARLDW
+599 AKLDW

-612 YTQASYTGKQV
+612 YTQANYTGKQV

-654 ALLNL
+654 ALLNF

>member
-13 AVMSAATTAYA
+13 AVMSAAAAAYA
-24 ENKDDTIVVTAS
+24 ENKEDTIVVTAS

-79 GSLKPDISIRGLS
+79 GSMKPDISIRGLS

-151 INIITKAVADEWHG
+151 VNIITKAVADEWHG

-199 LQVYGGMNYRREDH
+199 LQVYGGLNYRREDR

-229 LAFTPIEGQKFLAE
+229 LAFTPVEGQKFLAE

-257 SIADSANFGT
+257 SIADFSERGGLK
-267 ITNQAKDK
+267 QK
-275 LETNNNRNHW
+275 NNKSEVHNDRNHW

-292 WDEINSELSVYQEN
+292 WDEINSEVSVYQEN
-306 TIRKTRTG
+306 TVRKTNTG
-314 TREMGNETWNMAYD
+314 KWNKVNEDWVMAYD
-328 HRQPEITNTVVDGKV
+328 ARRPEVTNTVVDGKV
-343 TAFLPSNIL
+343 TAFLPSNVL
-352 TLGGQYQYAKLK
+352 TVGGQYQYAKLK
-364 DDSVTDSISVPDGKG
+364 DDSAIKNKQTVTEKI
-379 GTKLQ
+379 T
-384 PVYASESVSV
+384 A

-411 TLTGGLRMN
+411 TLTGGLRMD

-463 NFGTSTQGGNAV
+463 SFGTSTQGGAAI

-495 YDHESGFSV
+495 YDHESGFSA

-511 EFKNKLTSYQDGT
+511 EFKNKLTSYQVAGQT
-524 EKDPITGLNKFVY
+524 DPLTGLNMFIY

-551 SRIPVAEKWNLN
+551 SRIPVADKWNLN

-612 YTQASYTGKQV
+612 YTQANYTGKQV

-629 GAKQPRERSGITT
+629 GASQPRERSGITT

-654 ALLNL
+654 ALLNF

>member
-13 AVMSAATTAYA
+13 AVMSAATAAYA

-199 LQVYGGMNYRREDH
+199 LQVYGGMNYRREDK
-213 LQEGTPRKDD
+213 LLEGTPRKDD

-229 LAFTPIEGQKFLAE
+229 LAFTPVEGQKFLAE

-257 SIADSANFGT
+257 SID
-267 ITNQAKDK
+267 
-275 LETNNNRNHW
+275 ETATRGGIVQKNNKSEVHNNRNHW

-292 WDEINSELSVYQEN
+292 WDEINSEVSVYQEN
-306 TIRKTRTG
+306 TIRKTNTG
-314 TREMGNETWNMAYD
+314 KWNKVSEDWVMAYEA
-328 HRQPEITNTVVDGKV
+328 RQPEVTNTVVDGKV
-343 TAFLPSNIL
+343 TAFLPSNVL
-352 TLGGQYQYAKLK
+352 TVGGQYQYAKLK
-364 DDSVTDSISVPDGKG
+364 DDSVIKNKQTVTEKM
-379 GTKLQ
+379 T
-384 PVYASESVSV
+384 AE
-394 DQKALFVE
+394 QKALFVE

-411 TLTGGLRMN
+411 TLTGGLRMD

-463 NFGTSTQGGNAV
+463 NFGTSTQGGAAI

-495 YDHESGFSV
+495 YDHESGFSA

-511 EFKNKLTSYQDGT
+511 EFKNKLTSYQVAGQT
-524 EKDPITGLNKFVY
+524 DPLTGLNMFIY

-545 RGVEMA
+545 RGVEIA

-599 ARLDW
+599 AKLDW
-604 QYRPDMNF
+604 QFRPDMNF
-612 YTQASYTGKQV
+612 YTQANYTGKQV

-654 ALLNL
+654 ALLNF
-659 AVLNIANEKGDDID
+659 AVLNIANEKGDDIE

>member
-13 AVMSAATTAYA
+13 AVMSAAAAAYA
-24 ENKDDTIVVTAS
+24 ENKEDTIVVTAS

-79 GSLKPDISIRGLS
+79 GSMKPDISIRGLS

-151 INIITKAVADEWHG
+151 VNIITKAVADEWHG

-199 LQVYGGMNYRREDH
+199 LQVYGGLNYRREDH

-229 LAFTPIEGQKFLAE
+229 LAFTPVEGQKFLAE

-257 SIADSANFGT
+257 SIADFSERGGLK
-267 ITNQAKDK
+267 QK
-275 LETNNNRNHW
+275 NNKSEVHNDRNHW

-292 WDEINSELSVYQEN
+292 WDEINSEVSVYQEN
-306 TIRKTRTG
+306 TVRKTNTG
-314 TREMGNETWNMAYD
+314 KWNKVNEDWVMAYD
-328 HRQPEITNTVVDGKV
+328 ARRPEVTNTVVDGKV
-343 TAFLPSNIL
+343 TAFLPSNVL
-352 TLGGQYQYAKLK
+352 TVGGQYQYAKLK
-364 DDSVTDSISVPDGKG
+364 DDSAIKNKQTVTEKI
-379 GTKLQ
+379 T
-384 PVYASESVSV
+384 A

-411 TLTGGLRMN
+411 TLTGGLRMD

-463 NFGTSTQGGNAV
+463 SFGTSTQGGAAI

-495 YDHESGFSV
+495 YDHESGFSA

-511 EFKNKLTSYQDGT
+511 EFKNKLTSYQVAGQT
-524 EKDPITGLNKFVY
+524 DPLTGLNMFIY

-612 YTQASYTGKQV
+612 YTQANYTGKQV

-654 ALLNL
+654 ALLNF

>member
-13 AVMSAATTAYA
+13 AVMSAAAAAYA
-24 ENKDDTIVVTAS
+24 ENKEDTIVVTAS

-199 LQVYGGMNYRREDH
+199 LQVYGGLNYRREDH

-229 LAFTPIEGQKFLAE
+229 LAFTPVEGQKFLAE

-257 SIADSANFGT
+257 SIADFSERGGLK
-267 ITNQAKDK
+267 QK
-275 LETNNNRNHW
+275 NNKSEVHNDRNHW

-292 WDEINSELSVYQEN
+292 WDEINSEVSVYQEN
-306 TIRKTRTG
+306 TVRKTNTG
-314 TREMGNETWNMAYD
+314 KWNKVNEDWVMAYD
-328 HRQPEITNTVVDGKV
+328 ARRPEVTNTVVDGKV
-343 TAFLPSNIL
+343 TAFLPSNVL
-352 TLGGQYQYAKLK
+352 TVGGQYQYAKLK
-364 DDSVTDSISVPDGKG
+364 DDSAIKNKQTVTEKI
-379 GTKLQ
+379 T
-384 PVYASESVSV
+384 A
-394 DQKALFVE
+394 DQKALFAE

-411 TLTGGLRMN
+411 TLTGGLRMD

-463 NFGTSTQGGNAV
+463 SFGTSTQGGAAI

-495 YDHESGFSV
+495 YDHESGFSA

-511 EFKNKLTSYQDGT
+511 EFKNKLTSYQVAGQT
-524 EKDPITGLNKFVY
+524 DPLTGLNMFIY

-612 YTQASYTGKQV
+612 YTQANYTGKQV

-654 ALLNL
+654 ALLNF

>member
-13 AVMSAATTAYA
+13 AVMSAAAAAYA
-24 ENKDDTIVVTAS
+24 ENKEDTIVVTAS

-79 GSLKPDISIRGLS
+79 GSMKPDISIRGLS

-199 LQVYGGMNYRREDH
+199 LQVYGGLNYRREDK
-213 LQEGTPRKDD
+213 LLEGTPRKDD

-257 SIADSANFGT
+257 SID
-267 ITNQAKDK
+267 
-275 LETNNNRNHW
+275 ETTTRGGIVQKNNKSEVHNNRNHW

-292 WDEINSELSVYQEN
+292 WDEINSEVSVYQEN
-306 TIRKTRTG
+306 TIRKTNTG
-314 TREMGNETWNMAYD
+314 KWNKVSEDWVMAYEA
-328 HRQPEITNTVVDGKV
+328 RQPEVTNTVVDGKV
-343 TAFLPSNIL
+343 TAFLPSNVL
-352 TLGGQYQYAKLK
+352 TVGGQYQYAKLK
-364 DDSVTDSISVPDGKG
+364 DDSVIKNKQTVTEKM
-379 GTKLQ
+379 T
-384 PVYASESVSV
+384 AE
-394 DQKALFVE
+394 QKALFVE

-411 TLTGGLRMN
+411 TLTGGLRMD

-463 NFGTSTQGGNAV
+463 NFGTSTQGGAAI

-495 YDHESGFSV
+495 YDHESGFSA

-511 EFKNKLTSYQDGT
+511 EFKNKLTSYQVAGQT
-524 EKDPITGLNKFVY
+524 DPLTGLNMFIY

-612 YTQASYTGKQV
+612 YTQANYTGKQV

-654 ALLNL
+654 ALLNF
-659 AVLNIANEKGDDID
+659 AVLNIANEKGDDIE

>member
-13 AVMSAATTAYA
+13 AVMSAATAAYA

-199 LQVYGGMNYRREDH
+199 LQVYGGLNYRREDK
-213 LQEGTPRKDD
+213 LLEGTPRKDD

-257 SIADSANFGT
+257 SID
-267 ITNQAKDK
+267 
-275 LETNNNRNHW
+275 ETTTRGGIVQKNNKSEVHNNRNHW

-292 WDEINSELSVYQEN
+292 WDEINSEVSVYQEN
-306 TIRKTRTG
+306 TIRKTNTG
-314 TREMGNETWNMAYD
+314 KWNKVSEDWVMAYEA
-328 HRQPEITNTVVDGKV
+328 RQPEVTNTVVDGKV
-343 TAFLPSNIL
+343 TAFLPSNVL
-352 TLGGQYQYAKLK
+352 TVGGQYQYAKLK
-364 DDSVTDSISVPDGKG
+364 DDSVIKNKQTVTEKM
-379 GTKLQ
+379 T
-384 PVYASESVSV
+384 AE
-394 DQKALFVE
+394 QKALFVE

-411 TLTGGLRMN
+411 TLTGGLRMD

-463 NFGTSTQGGNAV
+463 NFGTSTQGGAAI
-475 MYGNRDLK
+475 MYGNRYLK

-495 YDHESGFSV
+495 YDHESGFSA

-511 EFKNKLTSYQDGT
+511 EFKNKLTSYQVAGQT
-524 EKDPITGLNKFVY
+524 DPLTGLNMFIY

-612 YTQASYTGKQV
+612 YTQANYTGKQV

-654 ALLNL
+654 ALLNF
-659 AVLNIANEKGDDID
+659 AVLNIANEKGDDIE

>member
-1 MNASFKRSLLAV
+1 MNVSFKRSLLAV
-13 AVMSAATTAYA
+13 AVMSAATAAYA

-199 LQVYGGMNYRREDH
+199 LQVYGGLNYRREDKI
-213 LQEGTPRKDD
+213 LEGTPRKDD

-257 SIADSANFGT
+257 SID
-267 ITNQAKDK
+267 
-275 LETNNNRNHW
+275 ETTTRGGIVQKNNKSEVHNNRNHW

-306 TIRKTRTG
+306 TIRKTNTG
-314 TREMGNETWNMAYD
+314 KWNKVSEDWVMAYEA
-328 HRQPEITNTVVDGKV
+328 RQPEVTNTVVDGKV
-343 TAFLPSNIL
+343 TAFLPSNVL
-352 TLGGQYQYAKLK
+352 TVGGQYQYAKLK
-364 DDSVTDSISVPDGKG
+364 DDSVIKNKQTVTEKM
-379 GTKLQ
+379 T
-384 PVYASESVSV
+384 AE
-394 DQKALFVE
+394 QKALFVE

-411 TLTGGLRMN
+411 TLTGGLRMD

-463 NFGTSTQGGNAV
+463 NFGTSTQGGAAI

-511 EFKNKLTSYQDGT
+511 EFKNKLTSYQVAGQT
-524 EKDPITGLNKFVY
+524 DPLTGLNMFIY

-599 ARLDW
+599 AKLDW
-604 QYRPDMNF
+604 QYRPDMSF
-612 YTQASYTGKQV
+612 YTQANYTGKQV

-654 ALLNL
+654 ALLNF